1 MTARPRGAPSLAP
14 IAVVLC
20 AHPLTRSLAQNPSAL
35 RRRGERGD
43 GEPDPARGGWKLLPP
58 AAEGAAAVSAKLYDS
73 DEIALCLPSRV
84 PGEDVTFILTLN
96 KL

>member
-1 MTARPRGAPSLAP
+1 MGVSHSLAHSL
-14 IAVVLC
+14 A
-20 AHPLTRSLAQNPSAL
+20 RSLIQNPSAL